1 MKLHHS
7 ILLVMGCLFYNVAS
21 AEQPGS
27 AKNTALFT
35 KYNCLVCHNPTG
47 KRKAGPSFKMVADR
61 YAGNAQAVDMLV
73 KKVRSGGSGSWGPMP
88 IAGYSRRSQR
98 CRNQAAGN
106 GGAGDPVARFF
117 GVLKSVLGFC

>member
-88 IAGYSRRSQR
+88 MPAIPAEASD
-98 CRNQAAGN
+98 AEIKLLVTA
-106 GGAGDPVARFF
+106 
-117 GVLKSVLGFC
+117 VLATQ